1 MSKLSF
7 TVRKPTATDDDR
19 ASDKFK
25 LSALPRH
32 LSSAASSASGTP
44 LTGSPRTF
52 SSREDSD
59 EEEEESGIVF
69 ADGGRKDEPDSSDD
83 EDGRLEDELITSFNK
98 FGAQRCVSFRSFQHF
113 YSSQKAHVV
122 LISSSVNGKKPKSKV
137 PTGPLVIP
145 SKPNPDWREAARK
158 RRAGAAR
165 FIPDSAKASTGADGS
180 VGGLGTR
187 DTINSGPQLSG
198 IQFGD
203 KKVKIDTS
211 TTSADEET
219 NLTVEEHAKMDIVE
233 ETEDQKALRALLA
246 GDMDSAP
253 QIDTIPVPPSET
265 DALQQDVADLPDV
278 ATIDDY
284 ARVPITAFGA
294 AMLRGMGWVDG
305 GAVTNSERAK
315 KNALME
321 PYLPKSRP
329 ALLGIG
335 AKEQEALDDGNKKKK
350 RRGDEKRYIP
360 LVRRES
366 SREESRN
373 GSATVSRRASRS
385 PERRRGGENSR
396 KDDDRERRSDRRR
409 DDDRDKPRRESDRDR
424 RRERDRGDLGDRD
437 RDDRRRDGSRKNSD
451 TDLDRRDRDRD
462 DDKRRDRVRDYDDRD
477 RRRDG
482 ESKRGGRDR
491 RD

>member
-7 TVRKPTATDDDR
+7 TVRKPPAADDDR
-19 ASDKFK
+19 ASEKFK

-59 EEEEESGIVF
+59 DQEESGIVF

-83 EDGRLEDELITSFNK
+83 EDDRLEDELVTSFNK
-98 FGAQRCVSFRSFQHF
+98 FGAQR
-113 YSSQKAHVV
+113 
-122 LISSSVNGKKPKSKV
+122 VNGKKPKTKA

-211 TTSADEET
+211 TISTDEELNMT
-219 NLTVEEHAKMDIVE
+219 AEEHVKVDVVE
-233 ETEDQKALRALLA
+233 ETEDQKALRALLD
-246 GDMDSAP
+246 GDIDSTP
-253 QIDTIPVPPSET
+253 QIDSIPVPPSET

-305 GAVTNSERAK
+305 GAVTSSERAK
-315 KNALME
+315 KNALVE

-335 AKEQEALDDGNKKKK
+335 AKEQEVLDDGSKKKK

-360 LVRRES
+360 L
-366 SREESRN
+366 ESRN

-385 PERRRGGENSR
+385 PERRSGGESSR
-396 KDDDRERRSDRRR
+396 RDDDRERRRGDRRR
-409 DDDRDKPRRESDRDR
+409 EDDRDTRRESDHDR
-424 RRERDRGDLGDRD
+424 RRERDRDDRGDRD
-437 RDDRRRDGSRKNSD
+437 RGDRRRRDDSRRDSD
-451 TDLDRRDRDRD
+451 RDLDRRDRDRD
-462 DDKRRDRVRDYDDRD
+462 VDKRRDRVRDYDDRD
-477 RRRDG
+477 RHRDG
-482 ESKRGGRDR
+482 ESKRGGRDG

>member
-1 MSKLSF
+1 MSKLSL
-7 TVRKPTATDDDR
+7 TVRKPTGPNDERSSDR
-19 ASDKFK
+19 FK

-32 LSSAASSASGTP
+32 ISSAASSTSGTP
-44 LTGSPRTF
+44 LTGSPRIF

-59 EEEEESGIVF
+59 EDEESGIVF
-69 ADGGRKDEPDSSDD
+69 TDNGRKYEPDSSDD
-83 EDGRLEDELITSFNK
+83 EDDRLEDELITSFNK
-98 FGAQRCVSFRSFQHF
+98 FGAQR
-113 YSSQKAHVV
+113 
-122 LISSSVNGKKPKSKV
+122 VNGKKPKTKA

-145 SKPNPDWREAARK
+145 SKPNPDWQEAARK

-165 FIPDSAKASTGADGS
+165 FIPDSAKASTGEDGS

-198 IQFGD
+198 IQFGS
-203 KKVKIDTS
+203 KKVKVDTS
-211 TTSADEET
+211 TASIGEET
-219 NLTVEEHAKMDIVE
+219 NMMVEVRTKIDIAE
-233 ETEDQKALRALLA
+233 ETEDQKALRVLLA
-246 GDMDSAP
+246 GDMDSTP
-253 QIDTIPVPPSET
+253 QIDSIPIPPSET

-305 GAVTNSERAK
+305 GAVTSLERAK
-315 KNALME
+315 KNALVE

-335 AKEQEALDDGNKKKK
+335 AKEQEVLDDGSKKKT

-360 LVRRES
+360 VVRQES
-366 SREESRN
+366 SREERN

-385 PERRRGGENSR
+385 PERRSGGGSS
-396 KDDDRERRSDRRR
+396 KR
-409 DDDRDKPRRESDRDR
+409 DDDRPRRDSDRDR
-424 RRERDRGDLGDRD
+424 RRERDRDDRGDRN
-437 RDDRRRDGSRKNSD
+437 RDDRRRDGRWDSD
-451 TDLDRRDRDRD
+451 RDLDRRDRGRD
-462 DDKRRDRVRDYDDRD
+462 SDDRRDRVRAYADRD
-477 RRRDG
+477 RRRDS
-482 ESKRGGRDR
+482 EIKQGGRGK

>member
-7 TVRKPTATDDDR
+7 TVRKPPAADNDR

-59 EEEEESGIVF
+59 DEEESGIVF
-69 ADGGRKDEPDSSDD
+69 ADGGRKDGPDSSDD

-98 FGAQRCVSFRSFQHF
+98 FGAQR
-113 YSSQKAHVV
+113 
-122 LISSSVNGKKPKSKV
+122 VNGKKPKTKA

-145 SKPNPDWREAARK
+145 SKPNPDWREAARR
-158 RRAGAAR
+158 RRAGVAR

-198 IQFGD
+198 IQFGN
-203 KKVKIDTS
+203 KEVKVDTITTRS
-211 TTSADEET
+211 TDEET
-219 NLTVEEHAKMDIVE
+219 NMTIEEHVNAIVE
-233 ETEDQKALRALLA
+233 ETEDQKALRALLT

-253 QIDTIPVPPSET
+253 QIDSIPVPPSET

-305 GAVTNSERAK
+305 GAVTSSERAK
-315 KNALME
+315 KNALVE

-335 AKEQEALDDGNKKKK
+335 AKEQEVLNDGSKKKK

-360 LVRRES
+360 LVRQES

-373 GSATVSRRASRS
+373 ESAIVSRRASRS
-385 PERRRGGENSR
+385 PERRSGGESSR
-396 KDDDRERRSDRRR
+396 RDDGRERRR

-424 RRERDRGDLGDRD
+424 RRERDRDDREDRD
-437 RDDRRRDGSRKNSD
+437 RDDRRRRDDSRRDSD
-451 TDLDRRDRDRD
+451 RDLDRRNRDRD
-462 DDKRRDRVRDYDDRD
+462 VDKRRDRVRDYDDRD

-482 ESKRGGRDR
+482 ESKQGGRDR

>member
-7 TVRKPTATDDDR
+7 TVRKPPAVDEDK

-44 LTGSPRTF
+44 VTGSPRTF

-59 EEEEESGIVF
+59 SDDENGIVF
-69 ADGGRKDEPDSSDD
+69 ADGGHKEVPDSSDD
-83 EDGRLEDELITSFNK
+83 EDEHLGDELITSFNK
-98 FGAQRCVSFRSFQHF
+98 FGAQR
-113 YSSQKAHVV
+113 
-122 LISSSVNGKKPKSKV
+122 VNGKKPKA
-137 PTGPLVIP
+137 PAGPLIIP

-158 RRAGAAR
+158 RRAGAR
-165 FIPDSAKASTGADGS
+165 FIPDSAKVSTGADGS
-180 VGGLGTR
+180 IGGLGTR

-198 IQFGD
+198 LQQVSRFQTTIKSQ
-203 KKVKIDTS
+203 S
-211 TTSADEET
+211 TTTDEEIEMK
-219 NLTVEEHAKMDIVE
+219 VEEHVKVEVEE

-246 GDMDSAP
+246 GDPDLAP
-253 QIDTIPVPPSET
+253 QIDSIPVPPSET
-265 DALQQDVADLPDV
+265 DALQQDVAALPDV
-278 ATIDDY
+278 ASAEDY

-305 GAVTNSERAK
+305 GAVTSSEKFK
-315 KNALME
+315 KNALVE

-335 AKEQEALDDGNKKKK
+335 AKEQEVLDDGSKKKK

-360 LVRRES
+360 LVKQES
-366 SREESRN
+366 SREQSRS

-385 PERRRGGENSR
+385 PERRSGGE
-396 KDDDRERRSDRRR
+396 RSRR
-409 DDDRDKPRRESDRDR
+409 DDDRNRSRREDGRDGQR
-424 RRERDRGDLGDRD
+424 DRD
-437 RDDRRRDGSRKNSD
+437 RDDRSRRRKEDDKRDS
-451 TDLDRRDRDRD
+451 DRDR
-462 DDKRRDRVRDYDDRD
+462 RGRDYDDRD
-477 RRRDG
+477 RRRYRDSGG
-482 ESKRGGRDR
+482 ESRRGDRDR

>member
-7 TVRKPTATDDDR
+7 TVRKPPAADDDR

-59 EEEEESGIVF
+59 DDEESGIVF

-83 EDGRLEDELITSFNK
+83 EDNRLEDELITSFNK
-98 FGAQRCVSFRSFQHF
+98 FGAQRCT
-113 YSSQKAHVV
+113 KA
-122 LISSSVNGKKPKSKV
+122 

-203 KKVKIDTS
+203 KKVKIETS
-211 TTSADEET
+211 TTSTDEET
-219 NLTVEEHAKMDIVE
+219 SLTVEEHAKMDIVE

-246 GDMDSAP
+246 GDIDSAP

-305 GAVTNSERAK
+305 GAVTSSERAK
-315 KNALME
+315 KNALVE

-335 AKEQEALDDGNKKKK
+335 AKEQEVLDDGSKKKK

-360 LVRRES
+360 LVRQES

-396 KDDDRERRSDRRR
+396 KDDDRERRGDRRR

-424 RRERDRGDLGDRD
+424 RRERDRDDLGDRD
-437 RDDRRRDGSRKNSD
+437 RDDRRRRDGSKRNSD

-462 DDKRRDRVRDYDDRD
+462 VDKRRDRVRDYDDRD

>member
-7 TVRKPTATDDDR
+7 TVRKPPAADNDR

-25 LSALPRH
+25 LQRSLA
-32 LSSAASSASGTP
+32 T
-44 LTGSPRTF
+44 SP
-52 SSREDSD
+52 DSD
-59 EEEEESGIVF
+59 DEEESGIVF
-69 ADGGRKDEPDSSDD
+69 ADGGRKDGPDSSDD

-98 FGAQRCVSFRSFQHF
+98 FGAQR
-113 YSSQKAHVV
+113 
-122 LISSSVNGKKPKSKV
+122 VNGKKPKTKA

-145 SKPNPDWREAARK
+145 SKPNPDWREAARR
-158 RRAGAAR
+158 RRAGVAR

-187 DTINSGPQLSG
+187 DTINSSPQLSG
-198 IQFGD
+198 IQFGN
-203 KKVKIDTS
+203 KEAKVRHKHD
-211 TTSADEET
+211 
-219 NLTVEEHAKMDIVE
+219 E
-233 ETEDQKALRALLA
+233 ETEDQKALRAVLA
-246 GDMDSAP
+246 VDMDSAP
-253 QIDTIPVPPSET
+253 EIDSIPVPPSET

-294 AMLRGMGWVDG
+294 AMLRGMGW
-305 GAVTNSERAK
+305 
-315 KNALME
+315 NALVE

-335 AKEQEALDDGNKKKK
+335 AKEQEVLDDDSKKKK

-360 LVRRES
+360 LVRQES

-373 GSATVSRRASRS
+373 ESAIVSRRASRS
-385 PERRRGGENSR
+385 PERRSGGEGS
-396 KDDDRERRSDRRR
+396 RR

-424 RRERDRGDLGDRD
+424 RRERDRDDREDRD
-437 RDDRRRDGSRKNSD
+437 RDDRRRRDDSRKDSD
-451 TDLDRRDRDRD
+451 RDLDRRNRDRD
-462 DDKRRDRVRDYDDRD
+462 VDNRRDRVREYDDRD

>member
-7 TVRKPTATDDDR
+7 TVRKPPAADDDR
-19 ASDKFK
+19 TSDKFK

-32 LSSAASSASGTP
+32 LSSAASSASATP

-59 EEEEESGIVF
+59 DDDESGIVF
-69 ADGGRKDEPDSSDD
+69 ADGGHKDEPDTSDD

-113 YSSQKAHVV
+113 YSSQKAHVP
-122 LISSSVNGKKPKSKV
+122 LSSFSVNGKKPKAKAL
-137 PTGPLVIP
+137 TGPLVIP

-180 VGGLGTR
+180 VGGFGTR

-198 IQFGD
+198 IQFGN
-203 KKVKIDTS
+203 KEVKVTTS
-211 TTSADEET
+211 TTSADEEI
-219 NLTVEEHAKMDIVE
+219 NMAVEGHVNDIVE

-253 QIDTIPVPPSET
+253 QIDDIPVPPSET
-265 DALQQDVADLPDV
+265 DALQQDVVDLPDV

-305 GAVTNSERAK
+305 GAVTSSERAK
-315 KNALME
+315 KNALVE

-335 AKEQEALDDGNKKKK
+335 AKEQEVLDDGSKKKK

-360 LVRRES
+360 LVRQES

-373 GSATVSRRASRS
+373 GSAAVSRRASRS
-385 PERRRGGENSR
+385 PERRSGGESSR
-396 KDDDRERRSDRRR
+396 REDDRERRRG
-409 DDDRDKPRRESDRDR
+409 DDRDPRRESDRDR
-424 RRERDRGDLGDRD
+424 RRERDRDDRGARD
-437 RDDRRRDGSRKNSD
+437 RDDRRRRDDSRRDSAR
-451 TDLDRRDRDRD
+451 DLDRRDRDRD
-462 DDKRRDRVRDYDDRD
+462 VDKRRDRVRDYDDRD

-491 RD
+491 RE

>member
-7 TVRKPTATDDDR
+7 TVRKPTAVDEDK

-25 LSALPRH
+25 LPALPRH

-59 EEEEESGIVF
+59 DDEESGIVF
-69 ADGGRKDEPDSSDD
+69 VDGIRPDEPDSSDD
-83 EDGRLEDELITSFNK
+83 EDERLEDELITSFNK
-98 FGAQRCVSFRSFQHF
+98 FGAQR
-113 YSSQKAHVV
+113 
-122 LISSSVNGKKPKSKV
+122 VNEKKPKPKA
-137 PTGPLVIP
+137 PTGPLIIP
-145 SKPNPDWREAARK
+145 SKSNPDWREAARK
-158 RRAGAAR
+158 RRAGATR
-165 FIPDSAKASTGADGS
+165 FIPESAKASTGADGS

-187 DTINSGPQLSG
+187 DTINSGPELSG
-198 IQFGD
+198 IQLAN
-203 KKVKIDTS
+203 KKVRVGTS
-211 TTSADEET
+211 TTSTDEET
-219 NLTVEEHAKMDIVE
+219 TMTVDAEDVQIEIVE

-265 DALQQDVADLPDV
+265 DALQQDVAALPDV
-278 ATIDDY
+278 ATAEDY

-305 GAVTNSERAK
+305 GVVTSSERAK
-315 KNALME
+315 KNALVE

-335 AKEQEALDDGNKKKK
+335 AKEQEVLDDGSKKKK

-360 LVRRES
+360 LVKKES
-366 SREESRN
+366 SREESRS
-373 GSATVSRRASRS
+373 GSAVVSRRASRS
-385 PERRRGGENSR
+385 PERRSGGERSKR
-396 KDDDRERRSDRRR
+396 DDDRERRRDDDRDRRR
-409 DDDRDKPRRESDRDR
+409 DDDRDRSTRENDRDR
-424 RRERDRGDLGDRD
+424 RRGRDGDDRRDRD
-437 RDDRRRDGSRKNSD
+437 RDDRRRRDDSK
-451 TDLDRRDRDRD
+451 RDRERD
-462 DDKRRDRVRDYDDRD
+462 VDKRRERVRDYDDRD
-477 RRRDG
+477 RRRDRDRDG
-482 ESKRGGRDR
+482 ESRRGGKDR

>member
-1 MSKLSF
+1 MESKLSF
-7 TVRKPTATDDDR
+7 TVRKPPAVDNDR

-32 LSSAASSASGTP
+32 LSSAASSASGSP
-44 LTGSPRTF
+44 LTGSPRTY

-59 EEEEESGIVF
+59 DEEESGIVF
-69 ADGGRKDEPDSSDD
+69 ADGGDKDEPDTSDD
-83 EDGRLEDELITSFNK
+83 EDSRLEDELITSFNK
-98 FGAQRCVSFRSFQHF
+98 FGAQR
-113 YSSQKAHVV
+113 
-122 LISSSVNGKKPKSKV
+122 VNGKKSRNKAPA
-137 PTGPLVIP
+137 GPLVIP

-165 FIPDSAKASTGADGS
+165 FVPDSARASTGADGS

-187 DTINSGPQLSG
+187 DSINSGPQLSG
-198 IQFGD
+198 IQFGN
-203 KKVKIDTS
+203 KEVKVDTS
-211 TTSADEET
+211 TTSTDEE
-219 NLTVEEHAKMDIVE
+219 NNMMVEERQKENIVE
-233 ETEDQKALRALLA
+233 ETEDQKALRALLD
-246 GDMDSAP
+246 GGMDSAP
-253 QIDTIPVPPSET
+253 QIDSIPVPPSET
-265 DALQQDVADLPDV
+265 EALQQDVADLPDV
-278 ATIDDY
+278 ATIEDY

-305 GAVTNSERAK
+305 GAVTSSERAK
-315 KNALME
+315 KNALVE

-335 AKEQEALDDGNKKKK
+335 AKEQEVLDDGSKQKKK

-360 LVRRES
+360 LVRQES

-385 PERRRGGENSR
+385 PERRSEAKSSR
-396 KDDDRERRSDRRR
+396 RDDDRERRSDRRR
-409 DDDRDKPRRESDRDR
+409 DDDYDKSRREGDRDG
-424 RRERDRGDLGDRD
+424 RRERDRDDRGDRD
-437 RDDRRRDGSRKNSD
+437 GRRRRDDSRRDSD
-451 TDLDRRDRDRD
+451 RDLDRRDRDRD
-462 DDKRRDRVRDYDDRD
+462 VDKRRDRVRDYDDRD

-482 ESKRGGRDR
+482 DSKRGGRDK

>member
-7 TVRKPTATDDDR
+7 TVRKPPAADDDK

-32 LSSAASSASGTP
+32 LSSAASSASATP

-59 EEEEESGIVF
+59 DDEESGIVF
-69 ADGGRKDEPDSSDD
+69 ADGGHKDEPDSSDD
-83 EDGRLEDELITSFNK
+83 EDGRLEDELIITFNK
-98 FGAQRCVSFRSFQHF
+98 FGAQR
-113 YSSQKAHVV
+113 
-122 LISSSVNGKKPKSKV
+122 VNGKKPKTKA

-198 IQFGD
+198 IQFGN
-203 KKVKIDTS
+203 KEVKVDTS
-211 TTSADEET
+211 TTSTDDET
-219 NLTVEEHAKMDIVE
+219 NMAVEGHVNDIIE
-233 ETEDQKALRALLA
+233 ETEDQKALLALLA

-253 QIDTIPVPPSET
+253 QIDAIPVPPSET
-265 DALQQDVADLPDV
+265 DALQQDVVDLPDV

-315 KNALME
+315 KNALVE

-335 AKEQEALDDGNKKKK
+335 AKEQEVLDDGSKKKK
-350 RRGDEKRYIP
+350 RKGDEKRYIP
-360 LVRRES
+360 LVRQES

-385 PERRRGGENSR
+385 PERRSGGESSMR
-396 KDDDRERRSDRRR
+396 EDDRERRRGDSRR
-409 DDDRDKPRRESDRDR
+409 DDDRDSRRESDRDR
-424 RRERDRGDLGDRD
+424 RRESHRDDRGGRD
-437 RDDRRRDGSRKNSD
+437 RDDRRRRDDSRRDSD
-451 TDLDRRDRDRD
+451 RDLDRRDRDRD
-462 DDKRRDRVRDYDDRD
+462 VDKRRDRTRDYDDRD

>member
-7 TVRKPTATDDDR
+7 TVRKPSAADDDR

-59 EEEEESGIVF
+59 DEEESGIVF
-69 ADGGRKDEPDSSDD
+69 AESVRQNEPDSSDD
-83 EDGRLEDELITSFNK
+83 EDDRLEDELITSFNK

-113 YSSQKAHVV
+113 YNSQKAYV
-122 LISSSVNGKKPKSKV
+122 LLPLFSVNGKKPKTQA

-145 SKPNPDWREAARK
+145 SKANPDWREAARK
-158 RRAGAAR
+158 RRAGVAR
-165 FIPDSAKASTGADGS
+165 FIPDSAKAATGADGS

-187 DTINSGPQLSG
+187 DTINSGPQLSEHVG
-198 IQFGD
+198 
-203 KKVKIDTS
+203 
-211 TTSADEET
+211 
-219 NLTVEEHAKMDIVE
+219 VEIVE
-233 ETEDQKALRALLA
+233 ETEDRKALRALLA

-253 QIDTIPVPPSET
+253 QIDIIP
-265 DALQQDVADLPDV
+265 QDVAELPDV
-278 ATIDDY
+278 SSIDDY

-305 GAVTNSERAK
+305 GAVTSSERAK
-315 KNALME
+315 KNALVE

-335 AKEQEALDDGNKKKK
+335 AKEQEVLDDGSKKKK

-360 LVRRES
+360 LVRQES
-366 SREESRN
+366 SREGSRG

-385 PERRRGGENSR
+385 PERRSGGESSR
-396 KDDDRERRSDRRR
+396 RGDERERRR
-409 DDDRDKPRRESDRDR
+409 DGDRDR
-424 RRERDRGDLGDRD
+424 KRGDRD
-437 RDDRRRDGSRKNSD
+437 RDDRRRDDSRRDSD
-451 TDLDRRDRDRD
+451 RDVDRRDRDRD
-462 DDKRRDRVRDYDDRD
+462 VDKRRDK
-477 RRRDG
+477 DG
-482 ESKRGGRDR
+482 ESKWGGRDR

>member
-7 TVRKPTATDDDR
+7 TVRKPPAADDDR

-44 LTGSPRTF
+44 FTGSPRTF

-59 EEEEESGIVF
+59 DDDESGIVF

-83 EDGRLEDELITSFNK
+83 EDNRLEDELITSFNK
-98 FGAQRCVSFRSFQHF
+98 FGAQR
-113 YSSQKAHVV
+113 
-122 LISSSVNGKKPKSKV
+122 VNGKKPKTKA

-165 FIPDSAKASTGADGS
+165 FIPDSAKANTGADGS

-203 KKVKIDTS
+203 KKVKIETS
-211 TTSADEET
+211 TTSTDEET
-219 NLTVEEHAKMDIVE
+219 SLTVEEHAKMDVVE

-315 KNALME
+315 KNALVE

-335 AKEQEALDDGNKKKK
+335 AKEQEKK
-350 RRGDEKRYIP
+350 RRGDERRYIP
-360 LVRRES
+360 LVRQES

-385 PERRRGGENSR
+385 PEWRRGGENSR
-396 KDDDRERRSDRRR
+396 KDDDHERRSDRRR
-409 DDDRDKPRRESDRDR
+409 DDDRDKPRRESNRDR
-424 RRERDRGDLGDRD
+424 RRERDRDDLGDRD
-437 RDDRRRDGSRKNSD
+437 RDDRRRRDGSRRNSD

-462 DDKRRDRVRDYDDRD
+462 VDKRRDRVRDYDDRD

-482 ESKRGGRDR
+482 ESKREGRDR

>member
-1 MSKLSF
+1 M
-7 TVRKPTATDDDR
+7 P
-19 ASDKFK
+19 
-25 LSALPRH
+25 
-32 LSSAASSASGTP
+32 LSS
-44 LTGSPRTF
+44 F
-52 SSREDSD
+52 
-59 EEEEESGIVF
+59 
-69 ADGGRKDEPDSSDD
+69 
-83 EDGRLEDELITSFNK
+83 
-98 FGAQRCVSFRSFQHF
+98 
-113 YSSQKAHVV
+113 
-122 LISSSVNGKKPKSKV
+122 SVNGKKPKTKA

-198 IQFGD
+198 IQFGN
-203 KKVKIDTS
+203 KEVKVDTS
-211 TTSADEET
+211 TTSTDDET
-219 NLTVEEHAKMDIVE
+219 NMAVEGHVNDIIE
-233 ETEDQKALRALLA
+233 ETEDQKALLALLA

-253 QIDTIPVPPSET
+253 QIDAIPVPPSET
-265 DALQQDVADLPDV
+265 DALQQDVVDLPDV

-315 KNALME
+315 KNALVE

-335 AKEQEALDDGNKKKK
+335 AKEQEVLDDGSKKKK
-350 RRGDEKRYIP
+350 RKGDEKRYIP
-360 LVRRES
+360 LVRQES

-385 PERRRGGENSR
+385 PERRSGGESSMR
-396 KDDDRERRSDRRR
+396 EDDRERRRGDSRR
-409 DDDRDKPRRESDRDR
+409 DDDRDSRRESDRDR
-424 RRERDRGDLGDRD
+424 RRERHRDDRGGRD
-437 RDDRRRDGSRKNSD
+437 RDDRRRRDDSRRDSD
-451 TDLDRRDRDRD
+451 RDLDRRDRDRD
-462 DDKRRDRVRDYDDRD
+462 VDKRRDRTRDYDDRD

>member
-7 TVRKPTATDDDR
+7 TVRKPPAADEDKAT
-19 ASDKFK
+19 DKFK
-25 LSALPRH
+25 LPALPRH
-32 LSSAASSASGTP
+32 LSSTTSSTSGTP

-52 SSREDSD
+52 SSRDDSD
-59 EEEEESGIVF
+59 DDEDSGIVF
-69 ADGGRKDEPDSSDD
+69 ADGVRPDEPDSSDD
-83 EDGRLEDELITSFNK
+83 EDQRLEDELITSFNR
-98 FGAQRCVSFRSFQHF
+98 FGAQR
-113 YSSQKAHVV
+113 
-122 LISSSVNGKKPKSKV
+122 VNGKKPKPKA

-158 RRAGAAR
+158 RRAGTTR

-187 DTINSGPQLSG
+187 DTINSGPQFSG
-198 IQFGD
+198 IQLTNKQF
-203 KKVKIDTS
+203 KVETSITS
-211 TTSADEET
+211 TTTSDEET
-219 NLTVEEHAKMDIVE
+219 TMNVEEERVQVEIIE

-265 DALQQDVADLPDV
+265 DALQQDVALLPDV
-278 ATIDDY
+278 ATAEDY

-305 GAVTNSERAK
+305 GAVTSSERAK
-315 KNALME
+315 KNALVE

-335 AKEQEALDDGNKKKK
+335 AKEQEVLDDGSKKKK

-360 LVRRES
+360 LVRKES
-366 SREESRN
+366 SREESRS
-373 GSATVSRRASRS
+373 GSAAVSRRASRS
-385 PERRRGGENSR
+385 PERRSGGERSR
-396 KDDDRERRSDRRR
+396 RDDDRERRR
-409 DDDRDKPRRESDRDR
+409 DDDRDRSRKENDRDR
-424 RRERDRGDLGDRD
+424 RRDRDDRGDRD
-437 RDDRRRDGSRKNSD
+437 RNDRRRNDDSRRDSD
-451 TDLDRRDRDRD
+451 KDVHRRDRNRD
-462 DDKRRDRVRDYDDRD
+462 VDKRPERARDYDDRD
-477 RRRDG
+477 RRRDRDRDG
-482 ESKRGGRDR
+482 ESRRGGKDR